1 VVARILPSSPAY
13 TPADNVGMPAAL
25 SRIGRLDAADQ
36 RCSCQRPART
46 LVSGLGLTQLFPEPP
61 MQSLLMLIDTVLGLF
76 VFVLIFAVV
85 MSWLVSF
92 NIINVHN
99 HFVRL
104 LYDFLHRVTEPALK
118 PIRRWLPNL
127 GGIDISPVVLIIAV
141 YFIQNLLREY
151 GGIGTGGY

>member
-1 VVARILPSSPAY
+1 
-13 TPADNVGMPAAL
+13 
-25 SRIGRLDAADQ
+25 
-36 RCSCQRPART
+36 
-46 LVSGLGLTQLFPEPP
+46 

-151 GGIGTGGY
+151 GGGGGIGTGGY